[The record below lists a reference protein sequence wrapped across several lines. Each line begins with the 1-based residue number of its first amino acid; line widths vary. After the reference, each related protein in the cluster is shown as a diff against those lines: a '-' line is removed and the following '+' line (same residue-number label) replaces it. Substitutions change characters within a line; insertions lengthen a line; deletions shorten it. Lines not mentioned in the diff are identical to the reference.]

1 MFWHSKRLRARTDPR
16 ILGKKQMTTNEINRV
31 QITDKLAVSVEYDST
46 HYTLEELAGDAEF
59 WGVFWIPNRFEKL
72 DTKNN
77 IGPITEELAQT
88 YRHAGEYLDGEDLET
103 ALIKRATRA
112 GYVARTK
119 CFSDYNYW
127 RTAVYYAQDTE
138 WLDGIRD
145 EINTWFTG
153 EIYTLTAYEL
163 TTWTNAKLETR
174 ETWDELET
182 YTGITTGLNV
192 YEPEQLKL
200 LAAEHF
206 SHLIPIIEPEGIKK

>member
-1 MFWHSKRLRARTDPR
+1 
-16 ILGKKQMTTNEINRV
+16 MTTNEINRV
-31 QITDKLAVSVEYDST
+31 QITPKLAVSVEYDPT

-88 YRHAGEYLDGEDLET
+88 YRHAGEYLDGEDLES

-112 GYVARTK
+112 GYVARVE

-127 RTAVYYAQDTE
+127 KTAVYYAQDSD

-145 EINTWFTG
+145 EINTWFRG
-153 EIYTLTAYEL
+153 EIYTLTIDEL

-174 ETWDELET
+174 ETWDTIESVS
-182 YTGITTGLNV
+182 GVTTGLNV
-192 YEPEQLKL
+192 YDSEHLKA

-206 SHLIPIIEPEGIKK
+206 SYLISELEGINK